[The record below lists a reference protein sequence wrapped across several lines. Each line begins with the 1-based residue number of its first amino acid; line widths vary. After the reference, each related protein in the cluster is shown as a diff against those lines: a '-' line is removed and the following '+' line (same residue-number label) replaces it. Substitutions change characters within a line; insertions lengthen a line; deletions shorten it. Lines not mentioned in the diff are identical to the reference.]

1 MLAVGGIDSR
11 QATEKECEMGQTT
24 QEFFD
29 GLAAQADTSQTAG
42 MNNSYAFDIEGA
54 GQWTVKVADG
64 AVTVESGTAD
74 GADCTISTSQEV
86 FEKIVAGEQNP
97 TSAYMTGKLKLK
109 GDMGAAMK
117 LQKLFPS

>member
-1 MLAVGGIDSR
+1 
-11 QATEKECEMGQTT
+11 MGQT

-29 GLAAQADTSQTAG
+29 GLAAKADTSQTAG
-42 MNNSYAFDIEGA
+42 MNTSYAFDIEGA
-54 GQWTVKVADG
+54 GQWTVKVTDG
-64 AVTVESGTAD
+64 GVAVESGMAD
-74 GADCTISTSQEV
+74 GVDCTISTSQEV

>member
-1 MLAVGGIDSR
+1 
-11 QATEKECEMGQTT
+11 MGQTT
-24 QEFFD
+24 QEFFE
-29 GLAAQADTSQTAG
+29 GLAAKADTSQIAG
-42 MNNSYAFDIEGA
+42 MSNSYAFDIEGA

-64 AVTVESGTAD
+64 AVAVEDGMAD